1 VIHHTYAVLYNFSS
15 LPSSPAKGAIVMK
28 GSYKQATGRFKL
40 LCTFDAVFT
49 HDKETNLITAK
60 LLKTLVSNAR
70 FQRDEKYQTIHLHH
84 PKIKRYIGENEAA
97 VDLLKVIGFVN
108 SNPDW
113 IVDETLEY
121 LHYSPSG
128 MHQLQEGSRLE
139 KMLDDKIS
147 LLQKVDFQSP
157 AVKQNKANVK
167 SKKIDSE
174 DSRKQLVAMFQED
187 RIAQRERQERL
198 KKSQHQ
204 QTTTSSTL
212 GNRWERKSKRYQER
226 GKLKLY

>member
-1 VIHHTYAVLYNFSS
+1 MAHCSTPTLS
-15 LPSSPAKGAIVMK
+15 SSPEKGVMK

-49 HDKETNLITAK
+49 HGHDKETNLVTAK

-70 FQRDEKYQTIHLHH
+70 SQRDEKYQTIHLHH
-84 PKIKRYIGENEAA
+84 PKIKRCIGENEAA
-97 VDLLKVIGFVN
+97 MDLLKVIGFVN
-108 SNPDW
+108 SNPDG
-113 IVDETLEY
+113 IVDETLEN

-139 KMLDDKIS
+139 KMLDDKIA
-147 LLQKVDFQSP
+147 LLQKVDFQSS

-187 RIAQRERQERL
+187 RIEQRERQERL
-198 KKSQHQ
+198 KKRQHQQSTSNQ
-204 QTTTSSTL
+204 QTTTGSTL
-212 GNRWERKSKRYQER
+212 GNH
-226 GKLKLY
+226 